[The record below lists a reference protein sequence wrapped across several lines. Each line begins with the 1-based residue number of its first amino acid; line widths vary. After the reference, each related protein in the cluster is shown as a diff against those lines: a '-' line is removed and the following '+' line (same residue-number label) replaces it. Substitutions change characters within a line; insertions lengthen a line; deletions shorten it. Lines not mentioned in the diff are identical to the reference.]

1 MREGRWEG
9 GRRVERKDRDRGKK
23 GEGKRKARRWWWR
36 GESACGECVRVR
48 TFMPTIKIG
57 FYFIKIGNVFSPKDT
72 ISWKNRAQIGRRYLQ
87 IHI

>member
-1 MREGRWEG
+1 MK
-9 GRRVERKDRDRGKK
+9 ERTRIEKK
-23 GEGKRKARRWWWR
+23 GEGKRKARRCSGGG

-57 FYFIKIGNVFSPKDT
+57 FYFIKIGNVFLKLKRYD
-72 ISWKNRAQIGRRYLQ
+72 KLENRAQIGRRYLQ